1 MAIKIVG
8 VACSPRAGQ
17 STHYALETCF
27 GVIREEFENVE
38 TVMIDLAGMDNI

>member
-17 STHYALETCF
+17 STHGALSACLD
-27 GVIREEFENVE
+27 VIRQEFKAERTDACLSTEN
-38 TVMIDLAGMDNI
+38 G